1 MNNWND
7 YQLILALARNK
18 SLRAAALEMK
28 VNHATLS
35 RRLDVLNQHFDALVF
50 ERTAKGYL
58 LTRLGKTLF
67 DAAEKIEEVNR
78 AATRARSAMGSEYAG
93 KITLSIPPTIGQFLL
108 KDSLFEFSR
117 HYPQIE
123 LIVHNTFVIE
133 DLDKLEAD
141 IVVRGH
147 NRPQQHLVGRRL
159 IRYSLCFYGNRD
171 YLQNTPREALKWIG
185 KPDDSMFPDWTQD
198 TDFRDVPVGIR
209 IDDVLGRHQA
219 AVAGHGLTRGAC
231 YMADQEPSLVR
242 LPNVDPVP
250 FQQLWILMHP
260 DSRNTPRIKLLMD
273 YLAEHIIQQRNLIE
287 GNL

>member
-18 SLRAAALEMK
+18 SLRSAALEMK

-35 RRLDVLNQHFDALVF
+35 RRLDVLNRQFDAMVF

-58 LTRLGKTLF
+58 LTRLGKSLF
-67 DAAEKIEEVNR
+67 DAAEKIEQINL
-78 AATRARSAMGSEYAG
+78 AATRTRNSLGSEFTG
-93 KITLSIPPTIGQFLL
+93 RITLSIPPTVGQFLL
-108 KDSLFEFSR
+108 KDALFEFTQ

-123 LIVHNTFVIE
+123 LIVHNTFAIE

-147 NRPQQHLVGRRL
+147 NKPQEHLVGRRL
-159 IRYSLCFYGNRD
+159 IPYSLCFYGNRD
-171 YLQNTPREALKWIG
+171 YLQNTPRESLKWIG
-185 KPDDSMFPDWTQD
+185 KADDPVFPDWTQD
-198 TDFRDVPVGIR
+198 TEFSDIPVGVR

-231 YMADQEPSLVR
+231 YMADQEPSLIR
-242 LPNVDPVP
+242 LANAEPVP

-273 YLAEHIIQQRNLIE
+273 YVAERIIQQRNLLE